1 MTNKL
6 KKFKDWSIN
15 EKTVIKIEGILDSCV
30 DGSWKLKDGMIY
42 IDGSFDASNKKLGDL
57 KDLDDFNF
65 GEVTGDFDVS
75 INSLVSLSGCPK
87 IVGGSFNCSSN
98 LLKSLEFSPE
108 KSSNFY
114 CSNNFIFSLKGISN
128 DSDDYVVSGNNL
140 ESLEGLPEKIAGNL
154 IAGENPNL
162 TSLEGSPKYVGG
174 NFDVSSCS
182 LGSLEYGP
190 IEVGKNYLCSD
201 NNLKDLN
208 GAPEEIG
215 GYFDASHNQIKSI
228 KGLPK
233 NIKWGDLS
241 NNKVIS
247 LEGMSKEAASKK
259 FFIGNNSTKGI
270 LKVQQ
275 NYILD
280 NGDLEGWVEHTLSK
294 NPSLIFSP
302 LNFQKNSDITE
313 EAIKLLELEKIS
325 KENPK
330 LLSYLASNLHQLP
343 VFKQYVDKFKDSF
356 SEEFLEDAKISSDLK
371 DLGF

>member
-1 MTNKL
+1 MTNRL

-15 EKTVIKIEGILDSCV
+15 EKAGSKIENILDSCV
-30 DGSWKLKDGMIY
+30 DGSWELKYGAIY
-42 IDGSFDASNKKLGDL
+42 VDGSFDASNKKLGDL
-57 KDLDDFNF
+57 KNLDDFNF

-75 INSLVSLSGCPK
+75 INTLESLSGCPE

-98 LLKSLEFSPE
+98 LLKSLEHSPK

-114 CSNNFIFSLKGISN
+114 CSNNFIFSLEGIN
-128 DSDDYVVSGNNL
+128 KDSADYVISGNNL
-140 ESLEGLPEKIAGNL
+140 ESLKGLPEKITGNL

-162 TSLEGSPKYVGG
+162 TSLEGSPKYVSG

-190 IEVGKNYLCSD
+190 IKVGKNYLCSD
-201 NNLKDLN
+201 NDLKDLN

-247 LEGMSKEAASKK
+247 LEGMSREAAAKK
-259 FFIGNNSTKGI
+259 FFIGDNSVKEM
-270 LKVQQ
+270 LKIQQ

-280 NGDLEGWVEHTLSK
+280 KGNLEGWVEHILSK
-294 NPSLIFSP
+294 NPSLIFSSF
-302 LNFQKNSDITE
+302 NYKKNSDVIE
-313 EAIKLLELEKIS
+313 EAIKLLELERIS
-325 KENPK
+325 KENPE

-343 VFKQYVDKFKDSF
+343 VFKQYVDKFKDDF